1 MLMSLAQCPGFLFA
15 HREECTVEIKK
26 IINPRYTESGAV
38 DCDVFFD
45 DRDQAVPYTATA
57 DDVAPTGQRIWQ
69 ELQSGKWGEIAPF
82 TVTPEMLEA
91 AREARRQGIEAWR
104 TEQEAKPFTFEW
116 NGRIWNAGPNSLG
129 RLYPVVMAAKSDI
142 VRDVMTWG
150 DADNQQVK
158 LSMPELEELAAAMA
172 QAQVERND
180 EIYRRQRELKE
191 ELNSLK
197 DLNSVRNFIV
207 E

>member
-1 MLMSLAQCPGFLFA
+1 MHMSLAQCLGFLFA
-15 HREECTVEIKK
+15 HCEECTVEIKK

-45 DRDQAVPYTATA
+45 DRDPAVPYTATA
-57 DDVAPTGQRIWQ
+57 DDVAPTGQQIWQ

-104 TEQEAKPFTFEW
+104 TEQEAKPLTFEW
-116 NGRIWNAGPNSLG
+116 NGRTWNAGPNSLG

-158 LSMPELEELAAAMA
+158 LSMPELEELATAMI
-172 QAQVERND
+172 QAIVERND
-180 EIYRRQRELKE
+180 EIYRRQREMKE
-191 ELNSLK
+191 ELSGLD
-197 DLNSVRNFIV
+197 DLASIRAFDV

>member
-69 ELQSGKWGEIAPF
+69 ELQ
-82 TVTPEMLEA
+82 
-91 AREARRQGIEAWR
+91 
-104 TEQEAKPFTFEW
+104 
-116 NGRIWNAGPNSLG
+116 
-129 RLYPVVMAAKSDI
+129 
-142 VRDVMTWG
+142 
-150 DADNQQVK
+150 QVK
-158 LSMPELEELAAAMA
+158 LSMPELEELAAAMV
-172 QAQVERND
+172 QAQVDRND
-180 EIYRRQRELKE
+180 EIYRRQREMKE
-191 ELNSLK
+191 ELSGLE
-197 DLNSVRNFIV
+197 DLGTIRAFDVT
-207 E
+207 

>member
-1 MLMSLAQCPGFLFA
+1 MHMSLAQCPGFLFA

-57 DDVAPTGQRIWQ
+57 DDVAPTGQQIWQ

-116 NGRIWNAGPNSLG
+116 NGRIWDAGPNSLG